1 MPIKALIVD
10 DTVTYRKILSD
21 ILSEMPDLEIV
32 GTAPNGVIALRK
44 IALQPV
50 DIVLLDLFM
59 PEMDGIETLKH
70 IRKDYPKTKVVMV
83 SSGNPTDIKDTI
95 SALELG
101 AIDFIQKPS
110 QANQQAN
117 VDILKKEISRVL
129 HIFPLKMDTKVLS
142 GATPQPV
149 KPAGPSLFKTLK
161 PAHVDILAVGVST
174 GGPEALHKF
183 IPFLPEYL
191 SVPVL
196 LVQHMP
202 PFFTQSL
209 AESLAKKSKVKVV
222 EAKEGEII
230 VKGTVYIAPGGRHMT
245 VMTKDS
251 KNMIA
256 LNDGPPEN
264 SCRPSVDVL
273 FRSVASVY
281 SQGTVLSLIMTGMGA
296 DGLNGVRTLKRK
308 NCFSITQSESTCVV
322 YGMPRAV
329 DEAGLSDLSVPLPEL
344 AEQVSKL
351 IH

>member
-1 MPIKALIVD
+1 MAVKALIVD

-21 ILSEMPDLEIV
+21 ILSAMPDIEII

-70 IRKDYPKTKVVMV
+70 IRKDHPKTKVVMV
-83 SSGNPTDIKDTI
+83 SSGNPSDVKDTV

-101 AIDFIQKPS
+101 AVDFIRKPS
-110 QANQQAN
+110 QTDPQAN
-117 VDILKKEISRVL
+117 LIFLKNEISRVL
-129 HIFPLKMDTKVLS
+129 HIFPLRNDKKILPVTVS
-142 GATPQPV
+142 QPV
-149 KPAGPSLFKTLK
+149 KPAPPFLKTL
-161 PAHVDILAVGVST
+161 PPVHVDVLAVGIST

-183 IPFLPEYL
+183 IPFLPESL

-202 PFFTQSL
+202 PVFTNSL
-209 AESLAKKSKVKVV
+209 AESLARKSKVKVV
-222 EAKEGEII
+222 EAKEGEPV

-245 VMTKDS
+245 VMTKDL
-251 KNMIA
+251 KNVIA

-281 SQGTVLSLIMTGMGA
+281 KQGSVLSLIMTGMGS
-296 DGLNGVRTLKRK
+296 DGLNGVRALKRK

>member
-1 MPIKALIVD
+1 MSIKALIVD

-21 ILSEMPDLEIV
+21 ILSGMPDIELA
-32 GTAPNGVIALRK
+32 GTAPNGVIALKK
-44 IALQPV
+44 ISFQPV
-50 DIVLLDLFM
+50 DIVFLDLFM
-59 PEMDGIETLKH
+59 PEMDGIETLKN
-70 IRKDYPKTKVVMV
+70 IRKDHPKTKVVMV
-83 SSGNPTDIKDTI
+83 SSGNPADIKDTI
-95 SALELG
+95 SALALG
-101 AIDFIQKPS
+101 AIDFIQKPGQS
-110 QANQQAN
+110 NQQAN
-117 VDILKKEISRVL
+117 VDFLKKEISRVL
-129 HIFPLKMDTKVLS
+129 HLFPFKKDIKVLP
-142 GATPQPV
+142 GTPFQPI
-149 KPAGPSLFKTLK
+149 KPAVPFPKTLK
-161 PAHVDILAVGVST
+161 PAHVDILVVGVST

-183 IPFLPEYL
+183 IPFLPESL

-202 PFFTQSL
+202 PFFTLSL
-209 AESLAKKSKVKVV
+209 AESLARKSKVKVV

-245 VMTKDS
+245 VMTREN
-251 KNMIA
+251 KNVIA

-281 SQGTVLSLIMTGMGA
+281 AQGTVLSLIMTGMGA
-296 DGLNGVRTLKRK
+296 DGLNGVRALKRK
-308 NCFSITQSESTCVV
+308 NCYSITQSESTCVV

>member
-21 ILSEMPDLEIV
+21 ILSGIPEIEV
-32 GTAPNGVIALRK
+32 IGTAPNGVIALKK

-50 DIVLLDLFM
+50 DIVFLDLFM
-59 PEMDGIETLKH
+59 PEMDGIETLKN
-70 IRKDYPKTKVVMV
+70 IRKDFVKTKAVMV
-83 SSGNPTDIKDTI
+83 SSGNPSDVRSTI

-101 AIDFIQKPS
+101 AIDFIQKPALS
-110 QANQQAN
+110 NQQAN
-117 VDILKKEISRVL
+117 IDFLKKEITRVL
-129 HIFPLKMDTKVLS
+129 NLFPFRREAKPVPS
-142 GATPQPV
+142 AAFQPV
-149 KPAGPSLFKTLK
+149 KPVMPVSKTLK
-161 PAHVDILAVGVST
+161 PAHVDVFVIGVST

-183 IPFLPEYL
+183 IPFLPASL

-202 PFFTQSL
+202 PVFTSSL
-209 AESLAKKSKVKVV
+209 ADSLSKKSKVKVV
-222 EAKEGEII
+222 EAKEGDI
-230 VKGTVYIAPGGRHMT
+230 VEKGTVYIAPGGRHMT
-245 VMTKDS
+245 VMSRDLR
-251 KNMIA
+251 NVIA

-281 SQGTVLSLIMTGMGA
+281 SQGSILSLIMTGMGS
-296 DGLNGVRTLKRK
+296 DGLNGVRALKRK
-308 NCFSITQSESTCVV
+308 NCYSITQSESTCVV